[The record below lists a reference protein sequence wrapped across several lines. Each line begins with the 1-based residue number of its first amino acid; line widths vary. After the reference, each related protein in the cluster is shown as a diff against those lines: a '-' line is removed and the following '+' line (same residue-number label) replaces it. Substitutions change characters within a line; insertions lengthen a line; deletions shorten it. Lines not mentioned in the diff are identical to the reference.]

1 MKILIPVYPYTLAGF
16 PMSRSCGGLFT
27 ATCTQT
33 RILLDKGKDVTLL
46 VPRNFPVNDD
56 RVKVIRYDCPTKEE
70 CGQIKWT
77 PFTEAIANAAPD
89 FDRILLNI
97 TELATKNPSLRGLL
111 KPYRNR
117 MRIIQHHTDDR
128 VFAAFFAVG
137 YQNMAWILQG
147 GGRAAAVSRH
157 FDDFTKATFEK
168 RPTIL
173 SSNPHH
179 CPDLPTEY
187 QPGVEWFNQLLVMLD
202 GDPEDVPATNY
213 ILIARFDPEK
223 KIDLGIQ
230 AFQESGVEGHLNVFV
245 ASPIVRTA
253 KSIERWEQFRDKD
266 YGDKVTLNIDA
277 PRSEIERQLFRSQ
290 VCLFPSGNESF
301 GLVPLEAASAGARV
315 IHKCSHAFF
324 LSDYDYEVE
333 RLNLKRYT
341 EAIRNCP
348 VPTLE
353 ERRSRRKDILSQASP
368 DKFASRILDFLC

>member
-33 RILLDKGKDVTLL
+33 KVLLDHGEDVTLL
-46 VPRNFPVNDD
+46 VPKNFPVNDP

-77 PFTEAIANAAPD
+77 PFTEAIADAAPD
-89 FDRILLNI
+89 FDRLLLNI
-97 TELATKNPSLRGLL
+97 TELATKNPRIRARLE
-111 KPYRNR
+111 PYRDR

-128 VFAAFFAVG
+128 IFASFFAIG
-137 YQNMAWILQG
+137 YQNMSWILRG
-147 GGRAAAVSRH
+147 GGRAAAVNKN
-157 FDDFTKATFEK
+157 FDDITKTAFDK
-168 RPTIL
+168 RPAIL
-173 SSNPHH
+173 SSNPHT
-179 CPDLPTEY
+179 CPDLPTDY
-187 QPGVEWFNQLLVMLD
+187 TPGVEWFNQLLVMLE
-202 GDPEDVPATNY
+202 GEPQETETTNY
-213 ILIARFDPEK
+213 ILVARFDPEK

-266 YGDKVTLNIDA
+266 YGDRVSLHIDA
-277 PRSEIERQLFRSQ
+277 PRSQIEETMFRSQ
-290 VCLFPSGNESF
+290 ICLFPSGNESF

-315 IHKCSHAFF
+315 IHKCPHAFF
-324 LSDYDYEVE
+324 LSDYDYGAE

-341 EAIRNCP
+341 EAIQKCP
-348 VPTLE
+348 VPSLDN
-353 ERRSRRKDILSQASP
+353 RLSRRAEILQQASP
-368 DKFASRILDFLC
+368 SEFFKRLKDFLC